1 MFFIYHKSVKF
12 LKGTADRKITMIIS
26 GTEIRKAYNRQLN
39 KIAQMP
45 EMSAALAVLLL
56 SNMGI
61 CGVKVALAFFD
72 RVKFDFSR
80 ISIEHLKILCDML
93 QKVDRKTRELTLD
106 PPQRVGIGGFMLQ
119 FNEIRGYRPL
129 TTQVD
134 ENAKIDEPF
143 DPEGFSYLKTDPA
156 ERFHRA
162 QIGDMGFDFLFNL
175 FPFAPFHFVFV
186 PEREKQHR
194 QFLSNDNDFARRV
207 LTNAWML
214 IMGSRD
220 RNIRL
225 SFNALGAHATA
236 NHFHFQG
243 FFVDREWQLPI
254 DAFLKEYG
262 SLAGWHVRHAVWLP
276 ASTPNLIEQTLLHIQ
291 QMHKLYWK
299 AEEEKKP
306 EEKVSFNLYMSPRGV
321 AILPRRHQ
329 GAAPYLAQIQSAGFT
344 TGFAFYELTGE
355 IICPDQGSFK
365 EFLQGKKDSKHIQ
378 EIFDALSLDAN
389 PFGGI

>member
-1 MFFIYHKSVKF
+1 MV
-12 LKGTADRKITMIIS
+12 IS
-26 GTEIRKAYNRQLN
+26 GTEIRKAYNRQLK

-72 RVKFDFSR
+72 RVKFDFGR
-80 ISIEHLKILCDML
+80 ISVEHLKILCDIL
-93 QKVDRKTRELTLD
+93 QKTDKKTRDLTLD
-106 PPQRVGIGGFMLQ
+106 PPQRVGLGGFMLQ
-119 FNEIRGYRPL
+119 FN
-129 TTQVD
+129 

-143 DPEGFSYLKTDPA
+143 DPDGFSYLKTDPA
-156 ERFHRA
+156 ECFLRTK
-162 QIGDMGFDFLFNL
+162 IGDMEFDFLFNM
-175 FPFAPFHFVFV
+175 FPFAPFHFVLV

-254 DAFLKEYG
+254 DAFLKENG
-262 SLAGWHVRHAVWLP
+262 SLADWHVRHSVWLP
-276 ASTPNLIEQTLLHIQ
+276 ASTPGIVEKTLLRIRR
-291 QMHKLYWK
+291 MHELNER
-299 AEEEKKP
+299 ANP
-306 EEKVSFNLYMSPRGV
+306 EEMVSFNLYITPQGIGIM
-321 AILPRRHQ
+321 PRRHQ
-329 GAAPYLAQIQSAGFT
+329 GIGRYFDKMKASGFT
-344 TGFAFYELTGE
+344 TGFAFYELLGE
-355 IICPDQGSFK
+355 IICPDQKSF
-365 EFLQGKKDSKHIQ
+365 EDFLTGKKEGRHIR
-378 EIFDALSLDAN
+378 EIFDTLSLDED
-389 PFGGI
+389 PFVGV